1 MAPWENYQVK
11 RFDQYRVT
19 TYPQF
24 VFFKKSHIHTIS
36 AKHSKIKLSRPVHII
51 EVPKRKKKRIRLN
64 IPRDNGQEFS
74 RLCIRHS

>member
-24 VFFKKSHIHTIS
+24 VFFFKKSHIHTIS

-51 EVPKRKKKRIRLN
+51 EVPKRKKRESDSIF
-64 IPRDNGQEFS
+64 QEIMAKNFPDYA
-74 RLCIRHS
+74 